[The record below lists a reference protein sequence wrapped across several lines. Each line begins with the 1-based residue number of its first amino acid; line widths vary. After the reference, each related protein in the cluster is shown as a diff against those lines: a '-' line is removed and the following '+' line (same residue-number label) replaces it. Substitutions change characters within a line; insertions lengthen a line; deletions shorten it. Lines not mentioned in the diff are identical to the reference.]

1 MTEHDDKIRRD
12 AQQDSAARRD
22 DEYDEQLQQT
32 NSEFRSGDAGD
43 LGNDLRLSE
52 EQELIKEQSRGE
64 FPIPDS
70 DDVGSEMDDVPP
82 LDAER
87 EALDVPGEDLHN
99 TDEADS
105 SDDPY
110 NLGGQDT

>member
-1 MTEHDDKIRRD
+1 MTESNGELHSETGADG
-12 AQQDSAARRD
+12 Q
-22 DEYDEQLQQT
+22 YDEQLQQT

-43 LGNDLRLSE
+43 LGNDLRLAE
-52 EQELIKEQSRGE
+52 EQEMIKHQAKGE
-64 FPIPDS
+64 FPNPEDE
-70 DDVGSEMDDVPP
+70 SENLEDVPP

-87 EALDVPGEDLHN
+87 EAIDVPGEDLHN
-99 TDEADS
+99 TDEADA